1 MAYRSRN
8 EIIPW
13 KGGGATAMKP
23 IARHK
28 RGGERRGIPML
39 TRCTSKLIRQCAC
52 VLFLPTKGS
61 PSLCTQVVL
70 HFDSNICFLFLIL
83 LMFLVVTRRPN
94 QFQKCATSCWRDL
107 LLKEAG
113 RYPAYT
119 PKVYTFLRFRL
130 LPPLLLFRVGKRG
143 LAKNKSSV
151 PFPLSLPP
159 RAP

>member
-1 MAYRSRN
+1 
-8 EIIPW
+8 
-13 KGGGATAMKP
+13 MKP

-52 VLFLPTKGS
+52 VLFYLPKDPPPFVPRS
-61 PSLCTQVVL
+61 FYISTQ
-70 HFDSNICFLFLIL
+70 NICFLFLIL
-83 LMFLVVTRRPN
+83 LVFLVTRRPN

-130 LPPLLLFRVGKRG
+130 LPPLLLFRMGKRG

-159 RAP
+159 RSP